1 MFCDVKK
8 VNIIAI
14 QKRGLVEKDSNEIV
28 DIVAFNKYNDEN
40 TELAKTK
47 YGVTNPGKLYNTTR
61 TEVKLQHGN
70 SNSRDN
76 IKTVHRYFQN
86 QEFFNELQEKHNQR
100 NQESN
105 VKPGVSELF
114 NSNSELANE
123 VYEALGFETFTEDQK
138 KNVRNMESDINN
150 GWKLHLSIK
159 GVESF
164 ESTEDSTPSKEIEKR
179 AVNTISILNDL
190 RSKKLIQDY
199 KIGNDGGQPGKN
211 ITVYI
216 GSSTKVDSV
225 VNSLI
230 NDELRDSEIQG
241 NLKLSKGISARFDSH
256 RQDLKIDNDTYTLF
270 RYGVNGIPNIKY
282 GSSGANQYNSQEVP
296 YSLELFQ
303 AVLGSYFNSSSIIN
317 SSLNKIY
324 PNTIGNTQITPQQK
338 QQAQQKFQEYVD
350 TTGKQDIKGFKEFTS
365 KQDDGDFYQTST
377 PKVDY
382 NLKAVSLVT
391 NSLAKVKS
399 WFKQIGN
406 NDTFWN
412 KIQKDLGIPKEQVE
426 LLRNSEGN
434 TVEEKLVD
442 FAAKY
447 SYPVEINT
455 AKTIDNIMGDR
466 FENFSYDGGVWINS
480 TTGRDATEEELQY
493 INKNQK
499 RQGTPTQYHSNLTV
513 PGGTNY
519 TENAL
524 RTPGIQNYKSAG
536 GGYHDNEFNESRGD
550 MIGWFRSDEQV
561 LNGKPEVNI
570 EIGESG
576 IEYEH
581 PMFPTKGTIG
591 GEATK
596 TRRVLEMQS
605 FFQKVRDTNFLVSKS
620 IVNQKDRQIA
630 EDLYGRSDEENKE
643 LYTEREQIIQR
654 LLNSN
659 DNKFLQL
666 LNKDNNWV
674 TFFVKSIIQDSAK
687 KGYEK
692 VLFPTGETA
701 AKVEGHQ
708 TLANDI
714 KKLSNEN
721 IELNNKIESFTSA
734 IEINE
739 SRIKNAANSSIA
751 KLKVNKLIRG
761 YGKPVKVL
769 MSNGYVFTT
778 EFKSSRGLSNS
789 IDIYRNNNFIVNI
802 KANTY
807 SELNEKLVPAL
818 EKKYSKPITEYKEK
832 IENAG
837 KAIQANLKKI
847 KQNEIAITTLKTEGI
862 EKLKPI
868 EAFYGNTV
876 TNILKKQGLSSK
888 VITDEYGNTWNEVE
902 IKPEHSNEISLQTK
916 SETKEQVNERINTK
930 LKNFL
935 LKQGISLEY
944 LDKIT
949 DEFGG
954 NINAVFNSVKKT
966 IKVAKGEEKLDTLPE
981 EVGHAITRGLGK
993 NHLLVKKLFNL
1004 IKRTDYKSKLD
1015 PRYVELYKGNEDA
1028 LIEELAGKYIAQAII
1043 NEYKE
1048 DANILDTI
1056 KKLIKKFLE
1065 LFKISN
1071 LSDLQQIEKDIQS
1084 VSNELAKTVETNEL
1098 LKFNT
1103 RDLPSNPELFQV
1115 SEDSSKGEKFTVY
1128 SNFPIHTSNL
1138 EKIGTEKRFSV
1149 RPKFHPTGY
1158 YKIQDAYYKITN
1170 VYDKQVNVS
1179 DIKNPKHIRDK
1190 SIGEDEIKYEHI
1202 KDFYDGRESMYVYQ
1216 IQRLE
1221 GEIVNQLKEDEKT
1234 QKKGFS
1240 GQKHEAELVTI
1251 SRLINVLKKR
1261 LVRLKE
1267 EGESEAK
1274 LQKAKDELSVLQT
1287 QLSVYKQDRDIEIL
1301 ESLANEAL
1309 NRAEQF
1315 IRAVQQLEKT
1325 GKLSDKVTDVDFG
1338 FAREILERFTD
1349 KLSAGDKNRAAAL
1362 WGELLE
1368 LQDNH
1373 ILEYVKKHDTSGK
1386 EINTEA
1392 LNTEEQKQD
1401 IGSYKRWAGKLSTV
1415 TNKIGATIGSMIN
1428 KAHDR
1433 VSAKNKETKH
1443 KIEAQIKALTEYQN
1457 SKGIQGKD
1465 IFNIFIQEANGTTVL
1480 TRPYTTAFYDLLA
1493 SKEDSKDK
1501 LTVATYDKVNKRYV
1515 PHDLVKYTNQ
1525 NYLTIQKEKSLR
1537 DFYNFHKELTKQ
1549 LKEVL
1554 PTTVKEDFIANLRV
1568 DLYDQIKRGDKTVLK
1583 GLAGTF
1589 KNLIQV
1595 KEVRLGDF
1603 QAMEELKAD
1612 MLDARKYQA
1621 KLSPE
1626 EKSRDLG
1633 QNLLAFAQFV
1643 NSYEE
1648 LSDTLPKVRVLQSH
1662 LNETKNFIKSTGP
1675 GDRIDGKDTNLA
1687 ALVEDTIK
1695 MQLLGQMKEEG
1706 VKIELED
1713 SIDENG
1719 DPIKRYVSVSQ
1730 IGDLMLKFNSLL
1742 RIGLNPMNAISN
1754 LSFGE
1759 VSNFI
1764 EASGGRFYTIKD
1776 MNNATAIFLKQ
1787 TNNPDSVINRI
1798 LEIVNPL
1805 QEIEDYENIESIKTK
1820 GQLSSDKIQDIMYTP
1835 QKMGEKFIQSRPMI
1849 AMMLKQGLLT
1859 KEGVL
1864 TKEGEEFLKDKEK
1877 VARFSTKVKGLNEK
1891 RHGRYSQRSAAAL
1904 QQQLW
1909 FRVASQFKKWM
1920 SAAYEDRFE
1929 SKYTDNDIGE
1939 DFEGRY
1945 ITFKNTVLKE
1955 IRKGNIKNAF
1965 TNMFVPLFNSKK
1977 LLKENGGNLTELEVY
1992 NMRRNLTEAI
2002 ILMSTVLIFN
2012 LLKGG
2017 DDDKERR
2024 KKPAVKF
2031 ALEQLNRLAGD
2042 LELFYNPKAF
2052 NKTFLGAAI
2061 PLEKTINDIIKI
2073 GVDIPMLLFSDS
2085 DKLYYT
2091 SGEKKDELKILAD
2104 ITSATPILSPIVKT
2118 IRLFKK
2124 DVGYV
2129 SPNK

>member
-1 MFCDVKK
+1 MSCKPTYK
-8 VNIIAI
+8 G
-14 QKRGLVEKDSNEIV
+14 KR
-28 DIVAFNKYNDEN
+28 YNS
-40 TELAKTK
+40 L
-47 YGVTNPGKLYNTTR
+47 
-61 TEVKLQHGN
+61 
-70 SNSRDN
+70 
-76 IKTVHRYFQN
+76 
-86 QEFFNELQEKHNQR
+86 
-100 NQESN
+100 
-105 VKPGVSELF
+105 
-114 NSNSELANE
+114 
-123 VYEALGFETFTEDQK
+123 EALK
-138 KNVRNMESDINN
+138 
-150 GWKLHLSIK
+150 
-159 GVESF
+159 
-164 ESTEDSTPSKEIEKR
+164 
-179 AVNTISILNDL
+179 
-190 RSKKLIQDY
+190 
-199 KIGNDGGQPGKN
+199 
-211 ITVYI
+211 
-216 GSSTKVDSV
+216 SSV
-225 VNSLI
+225 
-230 NDELRDSEIQG
+230 
-241 NLKLSKGISARFDSH
+241 
-256 RQDLKIDNDTYTLF
+256 
-270 RYGVNGIPNIKY
+270 
-282 GSSGANQYNSQEVP
+282 
-296 YSLELFQ
+296 
-303 AVLGSYFNSSSIIN
+303 
-317 SSLNKIY
+317 
-324 PNTIGNTQITPQQK
+324 ITPQQK

-350 TTGKQDIKGFKEFTS
+350 TTGKQDIEGFKEFTS

-382 NLKAVSLVT
+382 NLKVVSLVT
-391 NSLAKVKS
+391 NSLTKVKS

-466 FENFSYDGGVWINS
+466 FENFLYDGGVWINS

-519 TENAL
+519 TENEIS
-524 RTPGIQNYKSAG
+524 TPLITPSIKGHAQFSTDKG
-536 GGYHDNEFNESRGD
+536 
-550 MIGWFRSDEQV
+550 IGWFRSDDKENKIV
-561 LNGKPEVNI
+561 GWKEEDDFLNSETAQYNPITKDDRVIFGHPTIGKSYLKQKGSNDFITLDDDYANEVNAFI
-570 EIGESG
+570 DANRGTETRQ
-576 IEYEH
+576 EY
-581 PMFPTKGTIG
+581 KGRKPKEYNEFMLNLFDRLKVQAKKEGKRLFVSNTNILKERMSEFDKVITIPKDEFKKRFDARG
-591 GEATK
+591 ATYGFEDWKSDIDATVAKVDKSKVISTTGYLSDLLKGNPK
-596 TRRVLEMQS
+596 TRRILEVQS
-605 FFQKVRDTNFLVSKS
+605 DLFQKGRGKESLIDNKKDKLTRKYDRETDTQTYYLDGVEISRERYHN
-620 IVNQKDRQIA
+620 IVN
-630 EDLYGRSDEENKE
+630 NKE
-643 LYTEREQIIQR
+643 
-654 LLNSN
+654 NS
-659 DNKFLQL
+659 DNNFLQL
-666 LNKDNNWV
+666 LNKDSNWV
-674 TFFVKSIIQDSAK
+674 TFFIKSIIQDSVK

-692 VLFPTGETA
+692 VLFPRLDTIIQIESGNKYKSYTEA
-701 AKVEGHQ
+701 EKAMKDENWQ
-708 TLANDI
+708 SIDEKLREILKEYQQEFEDRKSI
-714 KKLSNEN
+714 KKDTKE
-721 IELNNKIESFTSA
+721 IEQI
-734 IEINE
+734 IINQ
-739 SRIKNAANSSIA
+739 
-751 KLKVNKLIRG
+751 
-761 YGKPVKVL
+761 
-769 MSNGYVFTT
+769 
-778 EFKSSRGLSNS
+778 
-789 IDIYRNNNFIVNI
+789 
-802 KANTY
+802 
-807 SELNEKLVPAL
+807 
-818 EKKYSKPITEYKEK
+818 KEK
-832 IENAG
+832 IRSHQPTLLNTAKFYEND
-837 KAIQANLKKI
+837 
-847 KQNEIAITTLKTEGI
+847 
-862 EKLKPI
+862 
-868 EAFYGNTV
+868 V
-876 TNILKKQGLSSK
+876 TNILNKTYGKENVK

-944 LDKIT
+944 LDTLT
-949 DEFGG
+949 DKFGG

-993 NHLLVKKLFNL
+993 DHPLVKKLFNL

-1015 PRYVELYKGNEDA
+1015 PRYIELYKGNEDA

-1048 DANILDTI
+1048 DSNILDTI

-1065 LFKISN
+1065 LFKTSN

-1084 VSNELAKTVETNEL
+1084 VSNELAKTIETNEL

-1128 SNFPIHTSNL
+1128 NNFPMHTSNL
-1138 EKIGTEKRFSV
+1138 EKIGSEKRFSV

-1325 GKLSDKVTDVDFG
+1325 GKLSDKITDVDFG

-1362 WGELLE
+1362 WGELLK

-1401 IGSYKRWAGKLSTV
+1401 IGSYKRWVGKLSTV
-1415 TNKIGATIGSMIN
+1415 TNKVGATIGAMIN

-1433 VSAKNKETKH
+1433 VTVKNKVIKE
-1443 KIEAQIKALTEYQN
+1443 KIQEEIKKMTEYQN

-1465 IFNIFIQEANGTTVL
+1465 IFNIFIQKAYGTTVL
-1480 TRPYTTAFYDLLA
+1480 TRPYTTEFYELL
-1493 SKEDSKDK
+1493 DSKKDPK
-1501 LTVATYDKVNKRYV
+1501 DRLTVATWDKVNKVYV
-1515 PHDLVKYTNQ
+1515 PINLLKYTNQ
-1525 NYLTIQKEKSLR
+1525 NYLTIQKEKPLR
-1537 DFYNFHKELTKQ
+1537 DFYNFHKKLTNE
-1549 LKEVL
+1549 LKEEL
-1554 PTTVKEDFIANLRV
+1554 PTKIREDFIANIKA
-1568 DLYDQIKRGDKTVLK
+1568 DLYDQIQRGDKTVLK
-1583 GLAGTF
+1583 GMAGTF
-1589 KNLIQV
+1589 KNLVQV
-1595 KEVRLGDF
+1595 REVRLGDF

-1612 MLDARKYQA
+1612 VLDARKYQS
-1621 KLSPE
+1621 KLSAE

-1633 QNLLAFAQFV
+1633 ENLLAFAQFV
-1643 NSYEE
+1643 NSYTE

-1662 LNETKNFIKSTGP
+1662 LNETKNFIKSTGK
-1675 GDRIDGKDTNLA
+1675 GDRIEGKDTNLA

-1706 VKIELED
+1706 VKVELKD
-1713 SIDENG
+1713 SFDENG
-1719 DPIKRYVSVSQ
+1719 DPIKRYIDVSQ

-1754 LSFGE
+1754 ISFGE
-1759 VSNFI
+1759 VTNFI

-1776 MNNATAIFLKQ
+1776 MNNATAIFMKQVTDPNSMVNKILK
-1787 TNNPDSVINRI
+1787 R
-1798 LEIVNPL
+1798 VNPL
-1805 QEIEDYENIESIKTK
+1805 QEIEDYENIEYIKTK
-1820 GQLSSDKIQDIMYTP
+1820 GKISGDSIQEIMYTP

-1849 AMMLKQGLLT
+1849 AMMLKQGLIT
-1859 KEGVL
+1859 KEGAL
-1864 TKEGEEFLKDKEK
+1864 TEEGEKFMKDDER

-1920 SAAYEDRFE
+1920 SSAYEDRFE
-1929 SKYTDNDIGE
+1929 KKYTDNDIGE

-1945 ITFKNTVLKE
+1945 LTGIRVVLQE
-1955 IRKGNIKNAF
+1955 IGKGNFKDAFSNMLLPLINA
-1965 TNMFVPLFNSKK
+1965 KK
-1977 LLKENGGNLTELEVY
+1977 ALAKGNLTELEIY

-2002 ILMSTVLIFN
+2002 VLMSTVLMYF
-2012 LLKGG
+2012 LVKGD
-2017 DDDKERR
+2017 DDDKEWR
-2024 KKPAVKF
+2024 KKAAVKF
-2031 ALEQLNRLAGD
+2031 TLQQLNRLAGD
-2042 LELFYNPKAF
+2042 LDLFYNPKNF
-2052 NKTFLGAAI
+2052 SKTFIGAAI
-2061 PLEKTINDIIKI
+2061 PLEKTIQDILKVGI
-2073 GVDIPMLLFSDS
+2073 DIPYLLFGNE
-2085 DKLYYT
+2085 DKIYYST
-2091 SGEKKDELKILAD
+2091 GDKMGEVKLLAD
-2104 ITSATPILSPIVKT
+2104 LANVTPIVAPIVKT